1 VNDGDFAALLRSS
14 HCQLYGAA
22 YECGVR
28 RRCPRQIEHPD
39 RRLRSPRNM
48 LRGLRYQNCS
58 RSGLVI
64 PSLATSSV
72 YHNAPTTVLLSYS
85 IARCAKIEHLD
96 CVSIILF

>member
-1 VNDGDFAALLRSS
+1 
-14 HCQLYGAA
+14 
-22 YECGVR
+22 
-28 RRCPRQIEHPD
+28 
-39 RRLRSPRNM
+39 M

-58 RSGLVI
+58 RSALVI